1 MTNSREILNRI
12 NSIKDTQKITN
23 AMYMISSSK
32 VKKARADLDRTVPF
46 FETLQSSLVKM
57 LDSIEN
63 EDVKSKYF
71 NKRDYLSK
79 EERTEG
85 YLVITADKG
94 LASSYNHNV
103 IKEAE
108 KRVESDNTNLLFV
121 VGEVGRKY
129 FQKKNIK
136 IDELFKYTAQNPNV
150 NRARAIA
157 ERLLEYFVN
166 KKVDDV
172 YVVYTIMGEHN
183 TEQVRVDR
191 ILPLEIPKHENGESF
206 DHNVEFYPDV
216 KNVVDRIVPVYL
228 SGFVYGALVEA
239 FCAENTAR
247 MMAMSSATDA
257 ANEMIKNL
265 NIDYNRARQAAIT
278 QEITEIVSGAEALRN
293 KEASGV

>member
-1 MTNSREILNRI
+1 MTNSREILSRI

-32 VKKARADLDRTVPF
+32 VKKARADLDKTVPF
-46 FETLQSSLVKM
+46 FESLQASLIKM

-71 NKRDYLSK
+71 NKRDYLSND
-79 EERTEG
+79 ERTEG

-108 KRVESDNTNLLFV
+108 KRIESDDTNLLFV

-129 FQKKNIK
+129 FQKKNKK
-136 IDELFKYTAQNPNV
+136 INELFKYTAQNPNV

-157 ERLLEYFVN
+157 ETLLEYFVE

-172 YVVYTIMGEHN
+172 YVIYTIMGEHN

-191 ILPLEIPKHENGESF
+191 ILPLEIPKHDNSQTF

-257 ANEMIKNL
+257 ANEMIKSL

-278 QEITEIVSGAEALRN
+278 QEITEIVSGANALKN
-293 KEASGV
+293 KEASN

>member
-1 MTNSREILNRI
+1 MTNSREILSRI
-12 NSIKDTQKITN
+12 NSIKDTRKITN
-23 AMYMISSSK
+23 AMYMISSAK
-32 VKKARADLDRTVPF
+32 VKKARADLDKTIPF
-46 FETLQSSLVKM
+46 FEALQASLVKM

-63 EDVKSKYF
+63 DDVKSKYF
-71 NKRDYLSK
+71 NKRDYLSD

-108 KRVESDNTNLLFV
+108 RRVEADDTNLLFV

-129 FQKKNIK
+129 FQKKNKK
-136 IDELFKYTAQNPNV
+136 INELFKYTAQNPNV

-157 ERLLEYFVN
+157 ETLLEYFAE

-183 TEQVRVDR
+183 TEIVKVDR
-191 ILPLEIPKHENGESF
+191 ILPLEIPKHDNSKTF

-257 ANEMIKNL
+257 ANEMIKSL

-278 QEITEIVSGAEALRN
+278 QEITEIVSGANALKN
-293 KEASGV
+293 KEASN